1 MRPSDLTRFKQ
12 KGQPIAVLT
21 AWDSLSAALAEAAGA
36 DVLLIGDSLA
46 MVALGHATTLPVS
59 LDQMLHHTQAVARGL
74 TTMPADQPLLV
85 CDLPFLSYQCG
96 EDRAVAAAGRLLKES
111 SAAAVKL
118 EGAEPEV
125 VAVIDRLVRM
135 GIPVMGHL
143 GLTPQ
148 AVHRLGYRRQATDA
162 ISQERLLEQACTL
175 EQKGCFSL
183 VLEHVP
189 AELACRVQQALT
201 IPVIGIG
208 AGDACDGQVR
218 VTADLLGLT
227 AKQPPFSPA
236 LVDGRRLFVDALKG
250 WVNQTRNHT
259 PPTTESPRSTPD
271 C

>member
-1 MRPSDLTRFKQ
+1 MRPSDLSRFKQ
-12 KGQPIAVLT
+12 NGIPIIALT
-21 AWDSLSAALAEAAGA
+21 AWDSLSAHLVEAAGA
-36 DVLLIGDSLA
+36 DVILIGDSLA
-46 MVALGHATTLPVS
+46 MVALGHATTLPVT
-59 LDQMLHHTQAVARGL
+59 LEQMLQHTQAVARGL
-74 TTMPADQPLLV
+74 TAELAQQPLLV

-96 EDRAVAAAGRLLKES
+96 EDLAVAAAGRLLKES

-162 ISQERLLEQACTL
+162 VSQERLLKQAVDL
-175 EQKGCFSL
+175 EQNGCFAL

-189 AELACRVQQALT
+189 SDLAERVQQTLS

-208 AGDACDGQVR
+208 AGDGCDGQVR

-227 AKQPPFSPA
+227 AQQPPFSPA
-236 LVDGRRLFVDALKG
+236 LVDGRGLFTTALREWVDQK
-250 WVNQTRNHT
+250 RI
-259 PPTTESPRSTPD
+259 PPTTEATQPAPD

>member
-1 MRPSDLTRFKQ
+1 MRPSDLTRFKLND
-12 KGQPIAVLT
+12 QPIAVLT
-21 AWDSLSAALAEAAGA
+21 AWDRLSAALAEAAGA

-46 MVALGHATTLPVS
+46 MVALGHATTLPVR

-74 TTMPADQPLLV
+74 TAMPADQPLLV

-162 ISQERLLEQACTL
+162 ISQERLVDQARTL

-208 AGDACDGQVR
+208 AGDGCDGQVR

-236 LVDGRRLFVDALKG
+236 LVDGRRLFIDALKG
-250 WVNQTRNHT
+250 WVQQTRNNT
-259 PPTTESPRSTPD
+259 LPTTESPQSAPD